1 MVKALPPTDAVSLST
16 PDDAV
21 PAEKVETKQVAQRK
35 ARRAGR
41 FLKGP
46 IPLSWIRQNVRDPA
60 DRLLLVL
67 IAHSDMNR
75 SQEIKVTADILKD
88 AGIAD
93 RRAGYRALNRLE
105 ADGSISLLR
114 HKGRRP
120 MAKMLVKPTSKRR
133 AI

>member
-1 MVKALPPTDAVSLST
+1 MVERLPPTIAVAPSA

-21 PAEKVETKQVAQRK
+21 PTEKVETLTATRQK

-46 IPLSWIRQNVRDPA
+46 IPLSWIRDHIRDPA

-67 IAHSDMNR
+67 VAHSDMNR

-88 AGIAD
+88 AGITD
-93 RRAGYRALNRLE
+93 RKAGYRALDTLE
-105 ADGSISLLR
+105 AHGSISLQR
-114 HKGRRP
+114 NKGRRP
-120 MAKMLVKPTSKRR
+120 IAKPLAKPDSKRR